1 MKKKAKKSSRAKQAK
16 RSGAKRA
23 AMPKWQAAPPAL
35 VTTFETQ
42 AKALPSAEVRKMF
55 GYPAGF
61 TNGHMFAGVFQSVL
75 FVRLGEGDRARL
87 LAREGAAPFEP
98 MPGRAMK
105 EYMVLPPSVV
115 ASETELRQW
124 LARALAYAGSLPP
137 KAPR

>member
-1 MKKKAKKSSRAKQAK
+1 MKKKAKNQAGAQQPK

-55 GYPAGF
+55 GYPASF

-75 FVRLGEGDRARL
+75 FMRLGEGDRARL

-105 EYMVLPPSVV
+105 EYVVLPPSVV
-115 ASETELRQW
+115 TSESELNEW
-124 LARALAYAGSLPP
+124 LVRALAYAGSLPP
-137 KAPR
+137 KARR